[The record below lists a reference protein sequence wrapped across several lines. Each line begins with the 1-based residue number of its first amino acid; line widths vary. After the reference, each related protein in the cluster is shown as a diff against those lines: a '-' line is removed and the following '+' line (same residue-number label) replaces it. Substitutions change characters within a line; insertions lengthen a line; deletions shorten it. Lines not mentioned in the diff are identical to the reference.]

1 MRDSMS
7 CCVGRGGET
16 EGCALAHIGLHARA
30 GRENDFCYA
39 IFYDLCILL
48 SMENFFV
55 FFISALSRAVHRLCR
70 RTQINTHTHTH
81 TVSCIDS
88 FSPFYFSFSVA
99 EKCVYH
105 GSNTNIYIYIY
116 SSDSIIYRLCWVLDF
131 FLSVPKCT
139 LLLAVSPT
147 YLLRFNEIL

>member
-81 TVSCIDS
+81 THTHSQLHIFIQS
-88 FSPFYFSFSVA
+88 FLFLIFCSREVCLPWFKY
-99 EKCVYH
+99 KY
-105 GSNTNIYIYIY
+105 IYIYI
-116 SSDSIIYRLCWVLDF
+116 
-131 FLSVPKCT
+131 
-139 LLLAVSPT
+139 
-147 YLLRFNEIL
+147 